1 MTKGERIEYAI
12 KKAVSEYSFIEWLEM
27 WDIKEEEWEK
37 FMTAG
42 KEMLPQEESEDEE

>member
-12 KKAVSEYSFIEWLEM
+12 MKEVTRYSFVEWCEE
-27 WDIKEEEWEK
+27 WDISEEEWEK

-42 KEMLPQEESEDEE
+42 KEVLPQEESEE

>member
-12 KKAVSEYSFIEWLEM
+12 KKAVSEYSFRDWLET
-27 WDIKEEEWEK
+27 WDIKKEEWEK

-42 KEMLPQEESEDEE
+42 KEALPQGESEE